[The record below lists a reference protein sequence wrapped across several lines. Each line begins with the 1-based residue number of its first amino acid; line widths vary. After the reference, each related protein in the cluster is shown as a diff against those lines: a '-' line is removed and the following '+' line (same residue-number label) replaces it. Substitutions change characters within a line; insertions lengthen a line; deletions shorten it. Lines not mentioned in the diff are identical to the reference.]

1 VVVFPETYGR
11 YRQFIEPGA
20 LLLVQG
26 KFERDDESSRFQAT
40 GMFKLETLRE
50 RLARAVSIHLRTG
63 THSRST
69 IEALWDV
76 FAQHQGDRPIVLEV
90 EVTHEHRTLL
100 VRADVTTQ
108 IRVRPS
114 EQLVSAVERLCGAG
128 SVVLQ

>member
-1 VVVFPETYGR
+1 M
-11 YRQFIEPGA
+11 
-20 LLLVQG
+20 
-26 KFERDDESSRFQAT
+26 S
-40 GMFKLETLRE
+40 KLESLRE

-76 FAQHQGDRPIVLEV
+76 LAQHQGDRPVVV
-90 EVTHEHRTLL
+90 EVDVEQATRTLR

-108 IRVRPS
+108 VRVRPS
-114 EQLVSAVERLCGAG
+114 EQLILAVERLCGAG